1 MRLLRDEIDE
11 VDEDI
16 FSHQKEK
23 DEKERLKQEA
33 LSHKIEEENKEDKK
47 EEERK
52 GEEYESGSEDELF
65 DEEEEE
71 EEDYFPEEVKHSDK
85 MTYKVLLKDF
95 LTQKLEDIKFSSVSP
110 ARNCEKQYFDE
121 IKVKRTEGV
130 EKPRVKAVYV
140 SIVTHHNN

>member
-1 MRLLRDEIDE
+1 MERMEQTLRLLRDEIDE

-16 FSHQKEK
+16 FSHQKER

-33 LSHKIEEENKEDKK
+33 LLHKTEEENKEDRK

-52 GEEYESGSEDELF
+52 GEEYESGSEEELF
-65 DEEEEE
+65 EDDE

-95 LTQKLEDIKFSSVSP
+95 LTQKL
-110 ARNCEKQYFDE
+110 DE
-121 IKVKRTEGV
+121 IKFALRL
-130 EKPRVKAVYV
+130 
-140 SIVTHHNN
+140 ID